1 MMCVCPARGTSS
13 VGRLSQSDLGRGE
26 LNTVAGGSMR
36 LTRCLMGVLA
46 VVGLCLLLKTGKPA
60 EVLAQAAPA
69 GQKDKQKVEKK
80 ENGSKAPAAK
90 GEPAQTKEAG
100 KAATSGGVVEVYQ
113 AKDGWR
119 FRIKNAQGKSLA
131 IGVVGYATKEEALQ
145 VVQQVQGI
153 LNSQKVVT
161 VEGKK

>member
-1 MMCVCPARGTSS
+1 
-13 VGRLSQSDLGRGE
+13 
-26 LNTVAGGSMR
+26 MR
-36 LTRCLMGVLA
+36 STRYLTGVLA
-46 VVGLCLLLKTGKPA
+46 MVGLCLLLKAGTPT
-60 EVLAQAAPA
+60 EVLAQTSPVA
-69 GQKDKQKVEKK
+69 QKEKQKTEKK
-80 ENGSKAPAAK
+80 QDGSKAPPAK
-90 GEPAQTKEAG
+90 GEPGQTKEAG

-119 FRIKNAQGKSLA
+119 FRIKNAEGKSLA
-131 IGVVGYATKEEALQ
+131 IGVVGYSTKEEALQ